1 MGGCLSAS
9 FFVFNNLR
17 AVLLG
22 FGDFLYFCGW
32 RWPGCCIRLTSGS
45 GLRSRAALRG
55 LKDCCYGGDFSG
67 GGGVQLKLGLLD
79 DTKGDFRDV

>member
-1 MGGCLSAS
+1 MRCKELINDDKGGGCLSAS

-32 RWPGCCIRLTSGS
+32 RWLGCCIRLTSGS
-45 GLRSRAALRG
+45 WLRSWAALRG
-55 LKDCCYGGDFSG
+55 WGGCFMAAIRAFLG
-67 GGGVQLKLGLLD
+67 GL
-79 DTKGDFRDV
+79 